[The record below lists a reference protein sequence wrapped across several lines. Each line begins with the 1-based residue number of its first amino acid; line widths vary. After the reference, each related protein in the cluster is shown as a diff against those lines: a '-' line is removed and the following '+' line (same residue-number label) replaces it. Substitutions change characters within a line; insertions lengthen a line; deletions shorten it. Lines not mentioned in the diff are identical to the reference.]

1 MRLLMATGIYPPDVG
16 GPAIHVKKLA
26 DSFKKM
32 GWSIRAVTY
41 GCPSDAEVSGV
52 SRKIPFGLRH
62 IFYFIFCIKLAYK
75 SDIVYAQDATATG
88 LPAFLAAK
96 ILGQSFFIRIGGD
109 ILWERAVEQGKYF
122 VSVKEYYQQ
131 GLHLI
136 DRPFVYKLIKLILN
150 NSKNIIVPT
159 PLLKDIYVDFY
170 GVSKEKIR
178 VILNPMLAKQESSVN
193 DNLDQGIIL
202 FAGRFVAYKN
212 LKFLIKVFD
221 KVRQRLSLGEL
232 HLIGSGPNKA
242 ELERFAST
250 MVSRE
255 HIIIQPSL
263 PQHELFEKIRQATV
277 CVGPALTEFNPN
289 FILECLSLSKPVLL
303 SRENGLSVKLPDDFL
318 FDPRDENE
326 LEQKM
331 TKLFD
336 HQYYQ
341 NAMREVSN
349 LRLDRHWDD
358 VIKDH
363 LELFNIF

>member
-1 MRLLMATGIYPPDVG
+1 MRILIAAGIYPPDVG
-16 GPAIHVKKLA
+16 GPATHVKKLA
-26 DSFKKM
+26 DGFRSV
-32 GWSIRAVTY
+32 GWNTQIVTY
-41 GCPSDAEVSGV
+41 GNPVDPEVFGV

-62 IFYFIFCIKLAYK
+62 IFYFVFCLKLAYK
-75 SDIVYAQDATATG
+75 SDLVYAQDATATG
-88 LPAFLAAK
+88 WPAFLAAK
-96 ILGQSFFIRIGGD
+96 ILGRSFFIRIGGD
-109 ILWERAVEQGKYF
+109 ILWERAMEQGKYF

-131 GLHLI
+131 GLHLV
-136 DRPFVYKLIKLILN
+136 DRPFIYRLIKLILN
-150 NSKNIIVPT
+150 NSKNIIVST

-193 DNLDQGIIL
+193 NNLGQSVVL

-221 KVRQRLSLGEL
+221 KVRQKLSLGEL

-263 PQHELFEKIRQATV
+263 PQHELFKKIRQATV

-289 FILECLSLSKPVLL
+289 FILECLSWGKPVLL
-303 SRENGLSVKLPDDFL
+303 SQENGLSITLSEDFL
-318 FDPRDENE
+318 FDPKNEME

-331 TKLFD
+331 AHLLNGRF
-336 HQYYQ
+336 YQ
-341 NAMREVSN
+341 DAVSKIGGIHIGHSWN
-349 LRLDRHWDD
+349 Q
-358 VIKDH
+358 VIEAH
-363 LELFNIF
+363 LALLSLP